1 MAGMGSFYI
10 FFIFSML
17 AQDLIEDGNILW
29 ILLILLGRL
38 IRISYRLL
46 GTE

>member
-1 MAGMGSFYI
+1 MVDRGSFYI
-10 FFIFSML
+10 FFIFRML
-17 AQDLIEDGNILW
+17 AQDLIVDGNILW